1 MSQKAGEAGV
11 KKVKVLNIRFDEE
24 YSITPKVK
32 SNVKKFSEFKFGK
45 SAYGVTCGK
54 RLKKRGRKK

>member
-1 MSQKAGEAGV
+1 M